1 MLARLPLLAIL
12 WAGCAAPQHP
22 ATTVGQVPEVELTTL
37 DGKPMRVSEALGGKI
52 AVVSLWATWC
62 EACRDELE
70 ALKRLH
76 ERAGT
81 RGAVVLA
88 ISVGEKRALVESFVR
103 EHALS
108 YAQLVDEDFRLAD
121 ALGARRVPATL
132 VVDRDGRIVFSG
144 GALDAEAIA
153 ALRAALDNPV
163 ARR

>member
-1 MLARLPLLAIL
+1 M

-22 ATTVGQVPEVELTTL
+22 AHSVGQVPEVELATL
-37 DGKPMRVSEALGGKI
+37 DGKPARVTQALGGKI
-52 AVVSLWATWC
+52 GVVSLWATWC
-62 EACRDELE
+62 EACREELD
-70 ALKRLH
+70 ALNRLH
-76 ERAGT
+76 ERAGS

-88 ISVGEKRALVESFVR
+88 IAVGEKRAKVASFVR

-108 YAQLVDEDFRLAD
+108 YAQLVDEDYKLAD

-132 VVDRDGRIVFSG
+132 VVDRDGRILFSG

-153 ALRAALDNPV
+153 ALRAALDNAV